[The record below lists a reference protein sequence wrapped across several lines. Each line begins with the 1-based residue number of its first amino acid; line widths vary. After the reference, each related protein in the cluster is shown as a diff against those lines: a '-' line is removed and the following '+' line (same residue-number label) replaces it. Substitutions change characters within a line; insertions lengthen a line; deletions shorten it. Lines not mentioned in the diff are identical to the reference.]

1 MRNSGKSTSKAEIM
15 EPEKNETPDISR
27 LIDPDAN
34 PLTSFGRDSEFIDEL
49 IDGVC
54 EKILPSR
61 EQPKMMDSGTDT
73 PKVRVRKKRSK
84 NFRF

>member
-1 MRNSGKSTSKAEIM
+1 MG
-15 EPEKNETPDISR
+15 PEKNEIQGSNER
-27 LIDPDAN
+27 VDPDAN
-34 PLTSFGRDSEFIDEL
+34 PLTSFGRDSEFMDEL

-61 EQPKMMDSGTDT
+61 EQSKKMDSETDT

>member
-1 MRNSGKSTSKAEIM
+1 MA
-15 EPEKNETPDISR
+15 PEKNEIQGSNER
-27 LIDPDAN
+27 VDPDAN

-54 EKILPSR
+54 EKNFPTQ
-61 EQPKMMDSGTDT
+61 EQPKMMDSETDT
-73 PKVRVRKKRSK
+73 PKVRGRQKRSK

>member
-1 MRNSGKSTSKAEIM
+1 MGS
-15 EPEKNETPDISR
+15 EKNEIQGSNER
-27 LIDPDAN
+27 VDPDAN
-34 PLTSFGRDSEFIDEL
+34 PLTSFGRDSEFMDEL

-54 EKILPSR
+54 EKTLPSR
-61 EQPKMMDSGTDT
+61 EQPKHMDSETDT